1 MFQSAICNPSLPS
14 VSAGC
19 DKPRFN
25 EERRVSED
33 TVGKTIKETDSSVM
47 EEVGEVELQ
56 VSRGWLVGDKS
67 PANLIL
73 CSSCMHA

>member
-1 MFQSAICNPSLPS
+1 MFQSVICNPSLPS

-25 EERRVSED
+25 DERRVSED

-56 VSRGWLVGDKS
+56 VS
-67 PANLIL
+67 P
-73 CSSCMHA
+73 

>member
-1 MFQSAICNPSLPS
+1 MLNVFSLQRNSFRNTTPLS
-14 VSAGC
+14 PLSSAGC

-25 EERRVSED
+25 DERRVSED

-56 VSRGWLVGDKS
+56 VSQRQKLG
-67 PANLIL
+67 
-73 CSSCMHA
+73 

>member
-1 MFQSAICNPSLPS
+1 MLPDSFCPRTKNVSECNPFLP
-14 VSAGC
+14 SAGC

-56 VSRGWLVGDKS
+56 VSRGSLIGDQKLS
-67 PANLIL
+67 
-73 CSSCMHA
+73 

>member
-1 MFQSAICNPSLPS
+1 MFHSVICNPFSPLL
-14 VSAGC
+14 SAGC

-56 VSRGWLVGDKS
+56 VSRDQKPS
-67 PANLIL
+67 
-73 CSSCMHA
+73 